1 MPLYR
6 FKAADASGAVIET
19 VIEGESQN
27 DAIRRL
33 KMRRMTPV
41 DFLGEGEGSSKKK
54 GIISRSKFNATE
66 FTDRLVP
73 LLEAGIPLERSL
85 AIIEETMEVPADA
98 DFIRDMRQGLHEG
111 RKFSQLVRDR
121 NNMFPRIYGNIV
133 EVGEES
139 GALPLVLKQMQTYL
153 NERKELRSYVVSAS
167 IYPLVIGLVS
177 STVVL
182 FLLGFIVPKF
192 AKIIEQS
199 KRTPSTMTQI
209 LLDISYIVQNYWHL
223 ITLAFVGV
231 VSLLLYLKNNE
242 KFQEKVDETLLK
254 VPVVKNIVVIG
265 NVATLVKTMAVMLK
279 SGVHLLQAVQ
289 IAARVLPNA
298 IIRQSISS
306 VSSRLRQGE
315 KLSDALSQ
323 SEFLPKLVTK
333 MLAVGEETGNVEEM
347 MERVGTRY
355 DSEMK
360 AKIKGFLS
368 LFEPLVIVTLGL
380 VIAFI
385 VVTMFMA
392 ISDVTKFN

>member
-153 NERKELRSYVVSAS
+153 NERKELRSYVISAS
-167 IYPLVIGLVS
+167 IYPFVIGFVS
-177 STVVL
+177 FSVVL

-192 AKIIEQS
+192 SKIIEQS
-199 KRTPSTMTQI
+199 KRAPGTMTQI
-209 LLDISYIVQNYWHL
+209 LLDISYVVQNYWYLL
-223 ITLAFVGV
+223 IIGFVSFVGF
-231 VSLLLYLKNNE
+231 LIYLKNNE
-242 KFQEKVDETLLK
+242 KVQEKMDEILLK
-254 VPVVKNIVVIG
+254 LPVIKNIVVVG

-289 IAARVLPNA
+289 ISARVLPNSV
-298 IIRQSISS
+298 IRQSISS

-315 KLSDALSQ
+315 KLSHALSQ

-347 MERVGTRY
+347 MERVGSRY

-360 AKIKGFLS
+360 SKIKGFLS

-392 ISDVTKFN
+392 ISDVTKFK